1 MMPGDT
7 VKFRFKKEVA
17 NSTKLFLASRFLDS
31 IHKSFLKINYGSI
44 YKGKK
49 WEGFLIRDLPL
60 FCLQLPLVTV
70 FHEHLFTI
78 IFIAFFY
85 SPPGSSPSTGPGG
98 GAGSSL
104 QQLEQMVMPGA
115 KEAPN
120 STSPMPPKTPQSPAS
135 MRGPQMS
142 PQQWQQPNQ
151 QGQPGGPPGGPQ
163 PGPQQQQQQQPP
175 SQPSGPRS
183 KGAPPGIRPGMIPP
197 NMHPSMN
204 MHPGT

>member
-1 MMPGDT
+1 M
-7 VKFRFKKEVA
+7 VRFKKE
-17 NSTKLFLASRFLDS
+17 KR
-31 IHKSFLKINYGSI
+31 
-44 YKGKK
+44 
-49 WEGFLIRDLPL
+49 GFLNSKFASIL
-60 FCLQLPLVTV
+60 FTTPTCVTV
-70 FHEHLFTI
+70 FHEHPFFTI

-204 MHPGT
+204 MHPGKTIDFFILNAIYWQLARFREFLFWLQS